1 MEAAG
6 VNVFK
11 EFGGAELIYEGEG
24 IAGVI
29 TEDKGLDKNSKPKSN
44 FTPGYELRAK
54 VTVLAEG
61 TRGSLTKQ
69 LVNKKHLDNI
79 NPQSYGIG
87 IKELWDVQPGKI
99 QARLCGSYP
108 GVAASRPKCMAA
120 AGFMGSLI
128 IASPLAW

>member
-1 MEAAG
+1 MKATG
-6 VNVFK
+6 SP
-11 EFGGAELIYEGEG
+11 
-24 IAGVI
+24 GVI
-29 TEDKGLDKNSKPKSN
+29 TEDKGLDKNGKPKAN

-69 LVNKKHLDNI
+69 LVSKKHLDNI

-99 QARLCGSYP
+99 KP
-108 GVAASRPKCMAA
+108 GFVAHTLGWPVSTKCMEAD
-120 AGFMGSLI
+120 GYTGCRI
-128 IASPLAW
+128 IACRSDS